1 MCVTALAPAVS
12 GCQRY
17 RPGCPCSRGGLLAS
31 VLRHVRPFR
40 SFWPG
45 WPVRF
50 VRCGPFDFVAPF
62 TSFSSPCSL
71 ESAVA
76 QVWRTRRGD
85 RPDTAT
91 DHVARGHEDSGQ
103 TWVLVLSG
111 RGNLPGLNI
120 RLEYALLAASGAS
133 GHGVIVRS
141 GRFGETGGEAFE
153 VVRLPRCVVFGVQQ
167 GRHVEHRPDAERVG
181 GTGGEAVQPFLDRS
195 AVLRRQ

>member
-31 VLRHVRPFR
+31 VPRHVRPFR

-45 WPVRF
+45 WSVRF

-62 TSFSSPCSL
+62 ASFSSPCSL

-91 DHVARGHEDSGQ
+91 DHVARGHEDAGQ
-103 TWVLVLSG
+103 TWMLVLSG

-120 RLEYALLAASGAS
+120 RLE
-133 GHGVIVRS
+133 H
-141 GRFGETGGEAFE
+141 AF
-153 VVRLPRCVVFGVQQ
+153 
-167 GRHVEHRPDAERVG
+167 
-181 GTGGEAVQPFLDRS
+181 
-195 AVLRRQ
+195 LRRQERPVMASSCVHAGSVKLAAKRSRSFGCPGAWSSGYSRADM